1 MIKIIGIYSI
11 TNTLN
16 NKRYIGYSI
25 DIQRRWTTHKRDL
38 QNNKHENS
46 HLQNAYNKYGEN
58 AFEFEIIEECIKENI
73 KEKEKY
79 WIAFYN
85 SKNEGYN
92 MSEGGDGILNPT
104 EDVRKKISE
113 GLKGEKNG
121 MYGVHLIGELNGMYG
136 KQHTEETKKILSEK
150 AKLRVGEKS
159 NRKRPVQASTGEI
172 FYTMKEAV
180 KWAGLKDGSSIGK
193 ACRGITK
200 TAGKHPQ
207 TKEPLSWKYRDD
219 LK

>member
-38 QNNKHENS
+38 KNNKHENS

-58 AFEFEIIEECIKENI
+58 AFEFEIIEECTKENI
-73 KEKEKY
+73 KDKEKY

-121 MYGVHLIGELNGMYG
+121 MYGVHLTGELNGMYG
-136 KQHTEETKKILSEK
+136 KQHTEETKKIL
-150 AKLRVGEKS
+150 
-159 NRKRPVQASTGEI
+159 
-172 FYTMKEAV
+172 
-180 KWAGLKDGSSIGK
+180 
-193 ACRGITK
+193 
-200 TAGKHPQ
+200 
-207 TKEPLSWKYRDD
+207 
-219 LK
+219 